1 MWRFSRLERLLPSFV
16 EGATQIEKVERVE
29 CRSMQRLK
37 RKRVTLMQLDLD

>member
-29 CRSMQRLK
+29 MSVNAAIEMK
-37 RKRVTLMQLDLD
+37 ESGTHGN